1 MAWLALRQLAGRR
14 TSSGLAAL
22 GLLVATLGF
31 IVLVSTSQTT
41 RAVLQGDIARTWA
54 TPYDLLI
61 RPAGSGTSLEAG
73 QGLVRPNYVSGLASG
88 GITRAQLD
96 AVRRIPG
103 VEVAAPVAIA
113 GAVNWQLEGFGMDL
127 PPAPKGQPLV
137 VYRLAITS
145 TTDAGLSTGTIETH
159 YLVVASQG
167 EVRYFQGSRDA
178 VLRIG
183 KRTIGCSYPVTCFA
197 PRVCDQGPCGPP
209 ADPPQYGVEMLQP
222 IVIAGVDPVAE
233 ARLAGLDRCVQA
245 GRYLAPGD
253 RVRGAPD
260 RDPPGT
266 RIPVLVSARSFVD
279 ETHVGRLARAPDETR
294 VLAGGRPADLHGW
307 RPVRQA
313 SMSAAELY
321 RAYLP
326 RVGTEVDEWP
336 LWSMGDVSYGQ
347 RPDGSLAAATRG
359 PDLSIYQRSN
369 VRMFGEELTVPPAAR
384 DRWFRRVTQHGYL
397 GPEGNRYWDPVGT
410 YDPGCLPGFDPLA
423 GGGLETYSAPS
434 VRLGDGRELRPS
446 RSLGGYVNS
455 PPLLLTT
462 MEGAAWLS
470 DPARFQGRPG
480 AAFISVVRVRVAGIG
495 EPGPVAQAR
504 LGRVA
509 ADIRE
514 ATGLQVDVVKG
525 ASPRAIQVDLPAG
538 RFGRPALT
546 VQEPW
551 SVKGVALRFT
561 SAVSTQNVG
570 LFALALVAA
579 TILVGETAYIAAR
592 RRRAEFGV
600 LRALGWPTSR
610 ITWLIELEMLLLG
623 LATGLVAVAV
633 GLPLTAW
640 LGLGALAWT
649 AAAAIP
655 LAIAVAGLAA
665 LIPALAAGR
674 GTTARAITGRARV
687 RRSRP
692 PRSAVTLGLRDL
704 AGLWRV
710 EALLGVVAIALGAAM
725 LGGVVLVGSA
735 FRGQLD
741 TSVLGVYLSGRIR
754 PFHLAVAALTLAI
767 GALAAGQVVTLSYL
781 QRQAQLAALRALGW
795 PRRQVVRL
803 LAAQGLALGVAG
815 GLAGALVT
823 WAAGAVVG
831 AAPSAVARAA
841 VAALLAALAATALAV
856 AGPLLHAVRSRP
868 AEVLRG
874 E

>member
-61 RPAGSGTSLEAG
+61 RPAGSVTALEAG

-88 GITRAQLD
+88 GITRNQLN
-96 AVRRIPG
+96 AVRCIPG

-113 GAVNWQLEGFGMDL
+113 GAVNWQVGGFGMDL
-127 PPAPKGQPLV
+127 SGEPKGRPLA
-137 VYRLAITS
+137 VYRLRITS

-159 YLVVASQG
+159 YLVMASQG
-167 EVRYFQGSRDA
+167 EVRYSQGSRDA

-183 KRTIGCSYPVTCFA
+183 KRTISCSYPVTCFA

-279 ETHVGRLARAPDETR
+279 ETLVGRLARAPDETR
-294 VLAGGRPADLHGW
+294 VLAGGRPADLRGW

-336 LWSMGDVSYGQ
+336 LWSIGDVSYGQ
-347 RPDGSLAAATRG
+347 RPHGSLAAATRG

-495 EPGPVAQAR
+495 TPGPVASAAPPSPSR
-504 LGRVA
+504 SHGRSRA
-509 ADIRE
+509 SRS
-514 ATGLQVDVVKG
+514 
-525 ASPRAIQVDLPAG
+525 ASPARSALRTSACSRWPWSPPPSWSARPPISRPAG
-538 RFGRPALT
+538 AALSSGCCARSAGRQAGSPGWSSWRCCCSASPPGWSPWPSASPSPPGWGWERSPGRP
-546 VQEPW
+546 
-551 SVKGVALRFT
+551 R
-561 SAVSTQNVG
+561 
-570 LFALALVAA
+570 
-579 TILVGETAYIAAR
+579 
-592 RRRAEFGV
+592 
-600 LRALGWPTSR
+600 
-610 ITWLIELEMLLLG
+610 
-623 LATGLVAVAV
+623 
-633 GLPLTAW
+633 
-640 LGLGALAWT
+640 
-649 AAAAIP
+649 
-655 LAIAVAGLAA
+655 
-665 LIPALAAGR
+665 
-674 GTTARAITGRARV
+674 
-687 RRSRP
+687 RRSRLPWPSPAWP
-692 PRSAVTLGLRDL
+692 P
-704 AGLWRV
+704 
-710 EALLGVVAIALGAAM
+710 
-725 LGGVVLVGSA
+725 
-735 FRGQLD
+735 
-741 TSVLGVYLSGRIR
+741 
-754 PFHLAVAALTLAI
+754 
-767 GALAAGQVVTLSYL
+767 
-781 QRQAQLAALRALGW
+781 
-795 PRRQVVRL
+795 
-803 LAAQGLALGVAG
+803 
-815 GLAGALVT
+815 
-823 WAAGAVVG
+823 
-831 AAPSAVARAA
+831 
-841 VAALLAALAATALAV
+841 
-856 AGPLLHAVRSRP
+856 
-868 AEVLRG
+868 
-874 E
+874 

>member
-54 TPYDLLI
+54 TPYDLLV
-61 RPAGSGTSLEAG
+61 RPAGSVTSLEAR

-88 GITRAQLD
+88 GITRTQLD
-96 AVRRIPG
+96 IVRRIPG

-113 GAVNWQLEGFGMDL
+113 GAVNWQVGGFGMDL
-127 PPAPKGQPLV
+127 SREPKGQPLA
-137 VYRLAITS
+137 VYRLRITS

-167 EVRYFQGSRDA
+167 EVRYLQGSRDA

-266 RIPVLVSARSFVD
+266 RIPVLVSGRSFVD
-279 ETHVGRLARAPDETR
+279 ETLVGRLARAPDETR
-294 VLAGGRPADLHGW
+294 VLAGGRPADLRGW

-313 SMSAAELY
+313 SMSAADLY

-336 LWSMGDVSYGQ
+336 LWSMGDVSYGR

-384 DRWFRRVTQHGYL
+384 DRWFRQVTQHGYL

-495 EPGPVAQAR
+495 EPGAVAQAR

-525 ASPRAIQVDLPAG
+525 ASPRAVQVSTCPPVASAAPPSPSRSHGRSRVSRSASPA
-538 RFGRPALT
+538 RSALRT
-546 VQEPW
+546 SACSRWPW
-551 SVKGVALRFT
+551 SPPPSW
-561 SAVSTQNVG
+561 SA
-570 LFALALVAA
+570 
-579 TILVGETAYIAAR
+579 R
-592 RRRAEFGV
+592 P
-600 LRALGWPTSR
+600 PTSR
-610 ITWLIELEMLLLG
+610 
-623 LATGLVAVAV
+623 
-633 GLPLTAW
+633 
-640 LGLGALAWT
+640 
-649 AAAAIP
+649 
-655 LAIAVAGLAA
+655 
-665 LIPALAAGR
+665 PA
-674 GTTARAITGRARV
+674 
-687 RRSRP
+687 
-692 PRSAVTLGLRDL
+692 
-704 AGLWRV
+704 
-710 EALLGVVAIALGAAM
+710 
-725 LGGVVLVGSA
+725 
-735 FRGQLD
+735 
-741 TSVLGVYLSGRIR
+741 
-754 PFHLAVAALTLAI
+754 
-767 GALAAGQVVTLSYL
+767 
-781 QRQAQLAALRALGW
+781 
-795 PRRQVVRL
+795 
-803 LAAQGLALGVAG
+803 
-815 GLAGALVT
+815 
-823 WAAGAVVG
+823 G
-831 AAPSAVARAA
+831 AAPSSGCCARSAGRQAGSPGWSSWRCCCSASPPGWSPWPSACPSPPGWGWGRSPGQPRRRSPLRWPSPAWPPLSRRCRRRAA
-841 VAALLAALAATALAV
+841 RRPARSP
-856 AGPLLHAVRSRP
+856 AGPGSAAAARRARRSPSGSATWPGCGASRRCSVWSRSPSARP
-868 AEVLRG
+868 CSAGWCWSAPRFG
-874 E
+874 GSSTRACSAST